1 MSDGVPGVPV
11 TREEATRTAW
21 QVHCVLAEWTRTVDG
36 KASFA
41 LAMESAA
48 LAGAAALSGSGHRLG
63 SVSGVPMRTVLW
75 TGLALLALS
84 AVLAIL
90 AVLPRHNR
98 AGRVRSEHADDFIFY
113 GHLRHWSPDEL
124 ADRLGRH
131 APLPA
136 LTRQLVE
143 MSRIV
148 WIKQRLV
155 RQSLLTAVGGCALI
169 TVAGLFG

>member
-1 MSDGVPGVPV
+1 MSDGEPV
-11 TREEATRTAW
+11 SREEATKTAW
-21 QVHCVLAEWTRTVDG
+21 QVHSVLTDWTRTVDA

-48 LAGAAALSGSGHRLG
+48 LAGATALSGSGHRLSG
-63 SVSGVPMRTVLW
+63 VSGTLPKTALW

-98 AGRVRSEHADDFIFY
+98 AGQVRSDHVDDFIFY
-113 GHLRHWSPDEL
+113 GHLRHWGPDEL
-124 ADRLGRH
+124 ADHLGQH

-169 TVAGLFG
+169 AVAGLTG